1 MTTKKATSKTTTAAA
16 KKPRAQPV
24 RYSDELALEFCER
37 IAGGRVVAQVC
48 RDLDMPHWR
57 TVYKWMDEQPA
68 FEAAVARARE
78 VAAGILEAEL
88 LQIADETAFDTVET
102 DHGLKADKE
111 WIARSKLRVET
122 RQWLLQKTAPRLYG
136 DKRQVEH
143 QGGVSINVVTGVPD
157 GDQ

>member
-1 MTTKKATSKTTTAAA
+1 MATKKATSKTTAAA

-37 IAGGRVVAQVC
+37 VAAGRTVADVC
-48 RDLDMPHWR
+48 RDPDMPHWS
-57 TVYKWMDEQPA
+57 TVYDWM
-68 FEAAVARARE
+68 EAHEVFDRGVARARE

-157 GDQ
+157 GDE

>member
-1 MTTKKATSKTTTAAA
+1 MAMKKATSKT
-16 KKPRAQPV
+16 KKSGAQPV
-24 RYSDELALEFCER
+24 TYSTAVAKEFCER
-37 IAGGRVVAQVC
+37 LAAGRTVAAVC
-48 RDLDMPHWR
+48 RDPDMPHWTTIYR
-57 TVYKWMDEQPA
+57 WMEQREEFSLA
-68 FEAAVARARE
+68 IARARE

>member
-1 MTTKKATSKTTTAAA
+1 MATKKETSRA

-24 RYSDELALEFCER
+24 LYTEEVAAEFCER
-37 IAGGRVVAQVC
+37 IAAGRVVAQVC
-48 RDLDMPHWR
+48 RDPDMPHWR
-57 TVYKWMDEQPA
+57 TVYKWMEQQPE
-68 FEAAVARARE
+68 FEAGVARARE
-78 VAAGILEAEL
+78 IAAGILEAEL

-157 GDQ
+157 GDE